1 MANNKDMYIE
11 LANRIYDLDGEVYKC
26 VGSSLG
32 RTFTGS
38 RENPTYSELSRGIK
52 WGNQSGA
59 TFPGYISIL
68 NGAAEKE
75 SWSGDEGRFREL
87 ERLIDLDGSWWWWPY
102 KIGAQTG
109 DVVRMNS
116 CGKCGW
122 GAGIF
127 FILFITEFL
136 SAGDAR
142 PRHCSENKNLHNIL
156 NQAC

>member
-1 MANNKDMYIE
+1 MGK
-11 LANRIYDLDGEVYKC
+11 
-26 VGSSLG
+26 
-32 RTFTGS
+32 
-38 RENPTYSELSRGIK
+38 
-52 WGNQSGA
+52 QSGA

-87 ERLIDLDGSWWWWPY
+87 ERLTDLDGSWWWWPY

-116 CGKCGW
+116 CGKCGG

-136 SAGDAR
+136 GIEYDA
-142 PRHCSENKNLHNIL
+142 PRRCSESILSGLSAAFCWKNMQDRKCPI
-156 NQAC
+156 

>member
-1 MANNKDMYIE
+1 MKQY
-11 LANRIYDLDGEVYKC
+11 GQ
-26 VGSSLG
+26 
-32 RTFTGS
+32 FTGS

-127 FILFITEFL
+127 FYPFYHGI
-136 SAGDAR
+136 SR
-142 PRHCSENKNLHNIL
+142 N
-156 NQAC
+156 

>member
-1 MANNKDMYIE
+1 M
-11 LANRIYDLDGEVYKC
+11 GEI
-26 VGSSLG
+26 S
-32 RTFTGS
+32 
-38 RENPTYSELSRGIK
+38 P
-52 WGNQSGA
+52 GA

-127 FILFITEFL
+127 LSFL
-136 SAGDAR
+136 SR
-142 PRHCSENKNLHNIL
+142 NFSELNTMRRRQCSESIL
-156 NQAC
+156 SGLSADSTGKICG